1 MTWLERG
8 VRNTENDLA
17 WASLHNWKSVHPAVG
32 LLLMTENVAQHKIAF
47 TKNEAMHKT
56 TESVFF
62 VRAKDQ
68 WLAKVFEGCK
78 NYEESRNLSNEPQ
91 DACRY

>member
-1 MTWLERG
+1 M
-8 VRNTENDLA
+8 A
-17 WASLHNWKSVHPAVG
+17 
-32 LLLMTENVAQHKIAF
+32 ENVAQHKIAF

-78 NYEESRNLSNEPQ
+78 NYKESRNLSNEPQ
-91 DACRY
+91 DACRVVKTLNKMSMQLEIMQTVVSEKSWIRIGRIGY